1 MFEERTFE
9 AIRDEILELIPDTL
23 DKREGSVIY
32 SATVYIA
39 PKMAELYSYLD
50 VFMNL
55 VFADTV
61 VGENLTRLAAQFGV
75 YRKTATSSVR
85 YAVIEDTTG
94 ERLDVPIGSR
104 FTIDDLLFTAIS
116 RSSPG
121 YYLLQ
126 AEQTGTESNNVMGE
140 LLPLEPIENLGSV
153 TFANVQT
160 PAIDDESDESLRNR
174 LTIRVQKQAT
184 SGNAFHYEQW
194 ALSVPGVGGAKVI
207 PLWNGPNTVKVIL
220 LSEER
225 TPVNGSIVIAA
236 RDLIES
242 ERPIGAEVSVVSA
255 ATKLINVTAS
265 LTLAPGATLGDVIA
279 QFNEGLEEY
288 LSSVAFV
295 TNEVT
300 GEPELIRYTRIANI
314 LLDLPPIIDFT
325 NLVVNGGT
333 ANIQPTFEEVGVAGV
348 VDFT

>member
-55 VFADTV
+55 TFADTA
-61 VGENLTRLAAQFGV
+61 VGENLTRRAAEFGV
-75 YRKTATSSVR
+75 YRKIASSSVR
-85 YAVIEDTTG
+85 YAVIEDASG
-94 ERLDVPIGSR
+94 ARLDVPIGSR
-104 FTIDDLLFTAIS
+104 FIIDNLIFQAITRVS
-116 RSSPG
+116 VG
-121 YYLLQ
+121 YYLLL

-140 LLPLEPIENLGSV
+140 LLPLEPIADLGSV
-153 TFANVQT
+153 TLTGIQT
-160 PAIDDESDESLRNR
+160 TAIDTESDESLRNR

-194 ALSVPGVGGAKVI
+194 ALSVPGVGAAKVI

-225 TPVNGSIVIAA
+225 TPVNGSVVGAA
-236 RDLIES
+236 FDLIES
-242 ERPIGAEVSVVSA
+242 ERPIGAEVTVVSA
-255 ATKLINVTAS
+255 STKLINVSAT
-265 LTLAPGATLGDVIA
+265 LTLAPGATLEDVIA
-279 QFNEGLEEY
+279 QFTEGLEEY
-288 LSSVAFV
+288 LSSIAFV

-314 LLDLPPIIDFT
+314 LLDLPPIIDFA
-325 NLVVNGGT
+325 NLLVNGST